1 MFIMICDDARHGREA
16 EDRQGGRSQSGP
28 NQQLLLSFKQYDAE
42 VARHGYG
49 HIREMTTEEI
59 IDAARRGS

>member
-1 MFIMICDDARHGREA
+1 MIEKLRIVKEA
-16 EDRQGGRSQSGP
+16 AL
-28 NQQLLLSFKQYDAE
+28 NQAQTLTAQLLLSFKQYDAE

-59 IDAARRGS
+59 IDAAGRGS